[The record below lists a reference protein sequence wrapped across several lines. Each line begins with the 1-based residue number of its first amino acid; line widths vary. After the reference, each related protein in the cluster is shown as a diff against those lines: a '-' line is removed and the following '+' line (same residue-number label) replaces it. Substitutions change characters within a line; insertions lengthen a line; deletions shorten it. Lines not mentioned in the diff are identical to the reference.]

1 MDRIL
6 LMSLVGA
13 APGGVFGPGMNA
25 GALEAFARD
34 ARSSEG
40 GARGGSTAGSA
51 RRAAKDH
58 RREQKGG
65 ADTSTA
71 LFGPASDA
79 RCGFLEFVVPH

>member
-25 GALEAFARD
+25 GALETFARD

-40 GARGGSTAGSA
+40 GGSTAGSA

-58 RREQKGG
+58 RREQKHGG
-65 ADTSTA
+65 ADMSAA

-79 RCGFLEFVVPH
+79 RCGFMEFVVPH